1 MMNPEQIRNRIQELL
16 QQSPLAG
23 LSAEVKLLLQS
34 QLNALLTS
42 ADLVSREEFHV
53 QSEALRRTRQRLEE
67 LETRLTVLEQQQ
79 QQQQQ

>member
-1 MMNPEQIRNRIQELL
+1 MNPESIRQRIQDML

-42 ADLVSREEFHV
+42 ADLVSREEFAV
-53 QSEALRRTRQRLEE
+53 QSESLRRTRQRLEE
-67 LETRLTVLEQQQ
+67 LEGRLLLLEQQQ

>member
-1 MMNPEQIRNRIQELL
+1 MNPESIRQRIQDML

-42 ADLVSREEFHV
+42 ADLVSREEFEV
-53 QSEALRRTRQRLEE
+53 QSESLRRTRQRLEE
-67 LETRLTVLEQQQ
+67 LEGRLLLLEQQQ

>member
-42 ADLVSREEFHV
+42 ADLVSREEFDV

-79 QQQQQ
+79 QQQQ